1 MTPPMTSPDTS
12 SRIESALRAAFSPA
26 HLEIVDESRL
36 HAGHAG
42 ARGGRG
48 HFAVRIVSAA
58 FEGKSAIERHR
69 MIHAALAE
77 EMASSIH
84 ALALGAW
91 TPAEWAGGAG
101 ARRISTLG

>member
-1 MTPPMTSPDTS
+1 MSSPSTSTRIDT
-12 SRIESALRAAFSPA
+12 ALRAAFSPA
-26 HLEIVDESRL
+26 HLDVVDESHL

-58 FEGKSAIERHR
+58 FEGKSPLERHR
-69 MIHAALAE
+69 MVHAALADE
-77 EMASSIH
+77 LAASVH

>member
-1 MTPPMTSPDTS
+1 MTSSDTS
-12 SRIESALRAAFSPA
+12 SRIESTLRAAFSPT
-26 HLEIVDESRL
+26 HLDIVDESHL

-58 FEGKSAIERHR
+58 FEGKSPIERHR
-69 MIHAALAE
+69 MVHAVLAE

-84 ALALGAW
+84 ALALGTWA
-91 TPAEWAGGAG
+91 PQEWAGGAG